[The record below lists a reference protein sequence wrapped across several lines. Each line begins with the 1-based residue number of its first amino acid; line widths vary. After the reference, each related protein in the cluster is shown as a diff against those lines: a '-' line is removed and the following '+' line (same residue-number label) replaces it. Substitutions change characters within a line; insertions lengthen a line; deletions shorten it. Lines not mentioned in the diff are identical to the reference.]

1 MRSIAV
7 SPWVRAPLAGRPL
20 AFLTRV
26 FYILERFSSPFQRCN
41 PLGVKPFQKSTKR
54 LDFPPGG
61 RQPSTMDPVA
71 AKVLAR
77 CEPLSPDIA
86 CGDCSSRL
94 QAAFVISLTDALRP
108 GMPGRRERPSLPA
121 FQRWMRTAAKVKRVG
136 RIECRVGCG
145 AGEAPGYDS
154 RLASNTQERRIRVM
168 EGAAQSLC
176 HLLHD
181 AMSRMLMNDHAR
193 TPERA
198 PGGPSLGV

>member
-1 MRSIAV
+1 MKNV
-7 SPWVRAPLAGRPL
+7 GTW
-20 AFLTRV
+20 
-26 FYILERFSSPFQRCN
+26 
-41 PLGVKPFQKSTKR
+41 
-54 LDFPPGG
+54 LDLSPGG

-71 AKVLAR
+71 CQVLAR
-77 CEPLSPDIA
+77 CERLSPDIA

-94 QAAFVISLTDALRP
+94 RAALVISLTAALRP

-121 FQRWMRTAAKVKRVG
+121 FRRWLRTADKVKLVG
-136 RIECRVGCG
+136 RIAYRVGCG
-145 AGEAPGYDS
+145 VGEAPGCDS
-154 RLASNTQERRIRVM
+154 RLGLNTQERRTRVM

-193 TPERA
+193 TPKRA